1 MDYICF
7 DKNITSI
14 YCGIQTGNVLEAIK
28 KKPRLNKRKRIS
40 VVDQVDCE
48 KIKVILIF
56 ESKQNCSKIY
66 IDSPLLVDL
75 SRQNK
80 DWWPR
85 WMLNKT
91 LDYRYGYDY
100 ENLYSYGS
108 EIKID
113 NPDFSS
119 PYTKTEEAKIGI
131 LANIVENDWFRVS
144 HNFEEDHY
152 YLLKLDYEQI
162 NTYGDLYL
170 LYGDITS
177 IKIGDDQ
184 LYMIFKANAKDEIRV
199 KLDNNE
205 QLPYLVNLKHIL
217 LVDLTDLRIE
227 EDDIKHLPFI

>member
-14 YCGIQTGNVLEAIK
+14 YCGIQTGKVLEANR
-28 KKPRLNKRKRIS
+28 KKPRLNRRKRIS
-40 VVDQVDCE
+40 VVDQVNCE
-48 KIKVILIF
+48 KIKVILIC
-56 ESKQNCSKIY
+56 ESREKHSKIY

-75 SRQNK
+75 SRQGR

-85 WMLNKT
+85 WILNKT
-91 LDYRYGYDY
+91 LDYRYGYEY
-100 ENLYSYGS
+100 ENIYTYGS

-119 PYTKTEEAKIGI
+119 PYTKTEEAEVGI
-131 LANIVENDWFRVS
+131 LATITENDWFRVS

-162 NTYGDLYL
+162 NEYGEIYV
-170 LYGDITS
+170 LYGDVSSTILNT
-177 IKIGDDQ
+177 DQ
-184 LYMIFKANAKDEIRV
+184 LYIIFKANSKDEIRV

-205 QLPYLVNLKHIL
+205 KLPYLINLKHIL
-217 LVDLTDLRIE
+217 LLDLTDLRIE